1 MPDNRITKAAEQPT
15 RRALLDV
22 LKRAGAR
29 KAGDLSEELGV
40 SAMAVRQH
48 LYALQE
54 EGLVGFSE
62 EPRPGGRPQGRP
74 AKLWRLTDAAA
85 RYFPDAHAELTVGLL
100 QSMKQAFGEAGLNRL
115 LSVRGREQADAYTG
129 RLDAEAA
136 DGRGGRHGLRAR
148 LETLAAI
155 RTEEGYMAEI
165 QDSDDGGFLLI
176 ENHCPI
182 CRAAAACTGLCAAEL
197 LVFRAVLGPDVTI
210 ERTDHILAGARRCA
224 YRVAAR

>member
-1 MPDNRITKAAEQPT
+1 MPDNRLSRASEQPT
-15 RRALLDV
+15 RRALLDL

-29 KAGDLSEELGV
+29 KADDLSEEMGV

-62 EPRPGGRPQGRP
+62 EARPRGRP
-74 AKLWRLTDAAA
+74 AKLWHLTDAAA

-100 QSMKQAFGEAGLNRL
+100 QSMKHAFGDAGLNRL
-115 LSVRGREQADAYTG
+115 LSVRSREQADSYSGRIDAAG
-129 RLDAEAA
+129 AASRDDLRSRLDA
-136 DGRGGRHGLRAR
+136 
-148 LETLAAI
+148 LAAI
-155 RTEEGYMAEI
+155 RTEEGYMAEV
-165 QDSDDGGFLLI
+165 QETGEGGFLLI

-182 CRAAAACTGLCAAEL
+182 CRAATACTGLCAAEL
-197 LVFRAVLGPDVTI
+197 LVFRAVLGPDVAI

-224 YRVAAR
+224 YRVTEG

>member
-1 MPDNRITKAAEQPT
+1 MPDNRITKASEQPT
-15 RRALLDV
+15 RRALLDL
-22 LKRAGAR
+22 LKKAGAR
-29 KAGDLSEELGV
+29 KADDLSEQMGV

-62 EPRPGGRPQGRP
+62 QARPRGRP
-74 AKLWRLTDAAA
+74 AKLWHLTDAAA
-85 RYFPDAHAELTVGLL
+85 RYFPDAHAELTVRLL
-100 QSMKQAFGEAGLNRL
+100 QSMRHAFGEAGLNRL
-115 LSVRGREQADAYTG
+115 LSVRSREQADAYSG
-129 RLDAEAA
+129 RIDAESEAGPDDLRKRLDV
-136 DGRGGRHGLRAR
+136 
-148 LETLAAI
+148 LAAI
-155 RTEEGYMAEI
+155 RTEEGYMAEVRE
-165 QDSDDGGFLLI
+165 SDEGGFLLI

-224 YRVAAR
+224 YRVAIG

>member
-1 MPDNRITKAAEQPT
+1 MPDNSVTRANEQPT

-22 LKRAGAR
+22 LKRRGPR
-29 KAGDLSEELGV
+29 KAADLSRDLGV

-48 LYALQE
+48 LYAMQE
-54 EGLVGFSE
+54 EGLIAFVE
-62 EPRPGGRPQGRP
+62 EARPRGRPV
-74 AKLWRLTDAAA
+74 KLWQLTDAAD

-100 QSMKQAFGEAGLNRL
+100 ESMRSAFGEAGLNRL
-115 LSVRGREQADAYTG
+115 LSVRGREQSDLYAQQMADRDSLRG
-129 RLDAEAA
+129 RLEA
-136 DGRGGRHGLRAR
+136 
-148 LETLAAI
+148 LAAI
-155 RTEEGYMAEI
+155 RTKEGYMAEV
-165 QDSDDGGFLLI
+165 QEAADGGFLLI

-224 YRVAAR
+224 YRVTSRG